1 MKQIFIDKF
10 IIPANTGTEFTN
22 RLNYNRSFIKKLEGF
37 IEDSIYQR
45 TDETG
50 NTVLITIAIWQNAEV
65 LARAKAAVQAEY
77 QRIGFNSAELL
88 TKLNITMERDIYND
102 LAA

>member
-10 IIPANTGTEFTN
+10 IIPANAGTEFTD
-22 RLNYNRSFIKKLEGF
+22 RLNYNRKFIKKLEGF
-37 IEDSIYQR
+37 IGDSIYQR

-50 NTVLITIAIWQNAEV
+50 NTVLLTIAIWQNAEV

-77 QRIGFNSAELL
+77 QRIGFNPTELL
-88 TKLNITMERDIYND
+88 TKLNITMERYIYED

>member
-10 IIPANTGTEFTN
+10 IIPANAGTEFTD
-22 RLNYNRSFIKKLEGF
+22 RLNYNRNFIKKLEGL

-45 TDETG
+45 TDEIG

-65 LARAKAAVQAEY
+65 LGRAKAAVQAEY
-77 QRIGFNSAELL
+77 QRIGFNPAELL
-88 TKLNITMERDIYND
+88 TKLNITMERDIYNE
-102 LAA
+102 AAA

>member
-1 MKQIFIDKF
+1 
-10 IIPANTGTEFTN
+10 
-22 RLNYNRSFIKKLEGF
+22 
-37 IEDSIYQR
+37 
-45 TDETG
+45 
-50 NTVLITIAIWQNAEV
+50 VLITIAIWQNAEV

>member
-10 IIPANTGTEFTN
+10 IIPANAGTEFTD
-22 RLNYNRSFIKKLEGF
+22 RMNYNRNFIKKLEGF
-37 IEDSIYQR
+37 IGDSIYQR

-50 NTVLITIAIWQNAEV
+50 NTVLLTIAIWQNAEV

-77 QRIGFNSAELL
+77 QRIGFNPTELL
-88 TKLNITMERDIYND
+88 TKLNITMERYIYED